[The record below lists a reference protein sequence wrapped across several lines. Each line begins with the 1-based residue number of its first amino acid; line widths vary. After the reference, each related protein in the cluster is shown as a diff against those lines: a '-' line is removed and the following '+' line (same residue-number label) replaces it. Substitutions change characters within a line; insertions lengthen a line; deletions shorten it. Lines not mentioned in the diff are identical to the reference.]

1 MKKDIFKKRKTIF
14 QVEESN
20 ELAPKFDRDGLIP
33 TITTDYKTGEVLM
46 HGYMNKDAFLL
57 TIKKVRLFIF
67 QEVEK
72 KFGIKAK
79 LVV

>member
-33 TITTDYKTGEVLM
+33 TITTDYKTSPVL
-46 HGYMNKDAFLL
+46 
-57 TIKKVRLFIF
+57 
-67 QEVEK
+67 
-72 KFGIKAK
+72 
-79 LVV
+79 